1 MPDGPGR
8 PTAPRWPQVSP
19 KIIQDGPRTA
29 SRRFRVGPRWPDEN
43 HKTAGF
49 TGPLRPRDAQDRS
62 KKHHD
67 VLGCA
72 KPAPDCSWRQKPV
85 VKHTTSYS
93 KRIIRPGPGNYV
105 KPKLFTG
112 SGGIWVRPKRPV
124 RPRTCPRQAQDTP
137 KTVQDCARRPQD
149 GP

>member
-8 PTAPRWPQVSP
+8 PSAPRWPQASP
-19 KIIQDGPRTA
+19 KMAQDGPRTA
-29 SRRFRVGPRWPDEN
+29 SRRFRVGPRWPDED

-72 KPAPDCSWRQKPV
+72 KPAPDGPRRLLKANPL
-85 VKHTTSYS
+85 VKHTTTYS
-93 KRIIRPGPGNYV
+93 NIIH
-105 KPKLFTG
+105 
-112 SGGIWVRPKRPV
+112 WVWGDLGTSEASCAAQGMPE
-124 RPRTCPRQAQDTP
+124 TSPRQAQNSTRLR
-137 KTVQDCARRPQD
+137 KTSTRRPLERRTVSY
-149 GP
+149 